1 MSEDV
6 PVRGI
11 ILGHGS
17 LAEAYADA
25 IRRITGAG
33 DDALLALSNTG
44 LSPDMVAERLR
55 ALTGEGPVII
65 FTDLPGG
72 SCGFAARR
80 LCQTAEHVAVLSG
93 VNLTVLLEF
102 IMHRSEPLAQL
113 VPLLVEK
120 GRAAICCAP
129 PQLERKESNGHR
141 AASG

>member
-1 MSEDV
+1 MSEAV

-25 IRRITGAG
+25 VRRITGAG
-33 DDALLALSNTG
+33 EEALLALSNTG
-44 LSPDMVAERLR
+44 LSPDLVAERLR
-55 ALTGEGPVII
+55 ALTSEGPAII

-80 LCQTAEHVAVLSG
+80 LCQSADDVAVVSG

-102 IMHRSEPLAQL
+102 IMHRGEPLGEL
-113 VPLLVEK
+113 VPRLVEK
-120 GRAAICCAP
+120 GRAAVCCAP
-129 PQLERKESNGHR
+129 PQLERKERDGHR